1 LQLDAYEHSLVSVSP
16 WYSNSGTFF
25 EFQIHHPKKSTRT
38 RRFWMQEMGAAHVG
52 TMAYNQLITAAAN
65 AHDLRAAEA
74 VYKEPPKDMR
84 TVF

>member
-1 LQLDAYEHSLVSVSP
+1 
-16 WYSNSGTFF
+16 
-25 EFQIHHPKKSTRT
+25 
-38 RRFWMQEMGAAHVG
+38 MQEMGAAHVG

-84 TVF
+84 TVFWEGWIIIWD